1 MSATPVSAPV
11 TALAPASALARIVP
25 VGLALTPI
33 GILFGVLAAQVNW
46 SPLEVF
52 LMSLIGFTGS
62 GQFAYLGFASKGID
76 ASSLSVAFLV
86 ILSMNLRYVPMSLS
100 ATAPLRVNLAG
111 KLSLAHWL
119 ADESYATEKLA
130 DSVANRFVI
139 RGTIL
144 AFWCV
149 STAAGV
155 VLSAFLP
162 PSAKSVLAGVT
173 FPISAILFALGLLN
187 IYAFLRECRAA
198 QAGARKVR
206 PEVVAVVAGFVAVFV
221 LQRLLGSVYF
231 WIPGIV
237 VAYVFLLGAKRS
249 ANRE

>member
-1 MSATPVSAPV
+1 MR
-11 TALAPASALARIVP
+11 ALTSVLWRIVP

-76 ASSLSVAFLV
+76 LSSLGVAFLV

-100 ATAPLRVNLAG
+100 ATAPLKVNLAG
-111 KLSLAHWL
+111 KVSLAHWL
-119 ADESYATEKLA
+119 ADESYATETPCDGLP
-130 DSVANRFVI
+130 SRFLI

-144 AFWCV
+144 AFWCT

-155 VLSAFLP
+155 VLAAFLP
-162 PSAKSVLAGVT
+162 SSIKSALSGVT
-173 FPISAILFALGLLN
+173 YPISAILFALGLLN
-187 IYAFLRECRAA
+187 IYAFIRDRR
-198 QAGARKVR
+198 GAKIQLDTRQ
-206 PEVVAVVAGFVAVFV
+206 PERLAIVIGFATVFA
-221 LQRLLGSVYF
+221 LQQLLGPVYF

-237 VAYVFLLGAKRS
+237 VVYALLVRAQRKAGH
-249 ANRE
+249 E